1 MDSHPVRLTGEP
13 AGEPAAGSAEAPA
26 VGPVLS
32 VGAVVTGLGPGDRL
46 LGDQIDTAVG
56 LGLGHVRL
64 TVPWSAAQPR
74 AGVLAGKVVEEVLGA
89 VRTLRTAGVRVWLCL
104 LSPDVPLWFDDEGGF
119 TDDRTAGHWWPRW
132 VETAADAFGDD
143 VDGWVPFEAPWA
155 MVQRLAPADA
165 RKQGEVFH
173 TLTIAWR
180 DAWRLLH
187 GPVPVA
193 TSLDVRTVRIPAD
206 DVVAAEWARREDQ
219 LRWRLWL
226 RGLSDGIVSIPGRAD
241 RELPDLA
248 GAFDQLGIALS
259 GAGPVDLEALLHRV
273 AEQGPEAPL
282 AVTFRPTGP
291 DRDARAEAVHD
302 TLAFVRRLA
311 AGLPLERI
319 TFTDLDATAHALG

>member
-1 MDSHPVRLTGEP
+1 MDSHPVRLTDEP
-13 AGEPAAGSAEAPA
+13 SSAASAS
-26 VGPVLS
+26 LS
-32 VGAVVTGLGPGDRL
+32 IGAVADTIGDHL
-46 LGDQIDTAVG
+46 DTAIG
-56 LGLGHVRL
+56 LRLGHARL
-64 TVPWSAAQPR
+64 TVPWAAAQPR
-74 AGVLAGKVVEEVLGA
+74 AGLLAGKVVEEVLGA

-119 TDDRTAGHWWPRW
+119 TDDRAAGHWWPRW
-132 VETAADAFGDD
+132 VEAAADAFGDD

-165 RKQGEVFH
+165 RKQGEIFH
-173 TLTIAWR
+173 TLAIAWR

-193 TSLDVRTVRIPAD
+193 TSLDVRTVRIPVD

-226 RGLSDGIVSIPGRAD
+226 RGLSDGILTIPGRAD
-241 RELPDLA
+241 REVADLA

-259 GAGPVDLEALLHRV
+259 GTGPGELAALLHRV

-302 TLAFVRRLA
+302 TLALVRKLA
-311 AGLPLERI
+311 TGLPLARL

>member
-13 AGEPAAGSAEAPA
+13 AGEPATGPAEAPA

-319 TFTDLDATAHALG
+319 TFADLDATAHALG